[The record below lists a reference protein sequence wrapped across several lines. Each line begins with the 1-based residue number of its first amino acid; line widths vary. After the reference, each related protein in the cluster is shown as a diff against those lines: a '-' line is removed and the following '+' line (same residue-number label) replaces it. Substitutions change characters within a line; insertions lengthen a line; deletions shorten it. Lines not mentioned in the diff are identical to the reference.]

1 MNSYL
6 NKVITEDLKKLFA
19 FMKTNWLLILLIAV
33 LMAVSFGAPPVVAWI
48 TVFCLFCGLLIKGM
62 RQKRD
67 D

>member
-1 MNSYL
+1 MSSDV
-6 NKVITEDLKKLFA
+6 KRVFIEDLKKLFA
-19 FMKTNWLLILLIAV
+19 FMKANWLLILLIAV

-62 RQKRD
+62 RHKRD